1 MSSSLLIWQDTV
13 PLPTPPLRFFS
24 SHLVGRQHKL
34 GSCYSQK
41 IELRGREGR
50 GGKKHKR
57 VEKLF
62 YHDKKDWSSRSFPF
76 PRSISLSEHSDAV
89 ENKLVVNADF
99 CLPSLTALRFF
110 FFFFPP
116 LLLGLNVKEMSL
128 SLYESNEN
136 AIPFLA
142 PACLVIGT
150 ITDDPSG
157 PPQPVPARGPR
168 QLQEEPLD
176 VILSPE
182 LDKMVT
188 DGEDL

>member
-1 MSSSLLIWQDTV
+1 MPKPISALSGLITAIAYYSLLIMSSSLLIWQDTV
-13 PLPTPPLRFFS
+13 PLLPPPVRFFY

-110 FFFFPP
+110 FSFFFF
-116 LLLGLNVKEMSL
+116 LLFSWV
-128 SLYESNEN
+128 
-136 AIPFLA
+136 
-142 PACLVIGT
+142 
-150 ITDDPSG
+150 
-157 PPQPVPARGPR
+157 
-168 QLQEEPLD
+168 
-176 VILSPE
+176 
-182 LDKMVT
+182 
-188 DGEDL
+188 